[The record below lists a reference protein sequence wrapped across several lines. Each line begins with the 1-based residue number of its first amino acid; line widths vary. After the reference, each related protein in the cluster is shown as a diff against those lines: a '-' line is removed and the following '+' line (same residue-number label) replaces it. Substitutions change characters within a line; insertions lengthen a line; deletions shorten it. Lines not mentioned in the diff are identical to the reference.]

1 MSEKFD
7 VVIIGGGIIGCS
19 IAYYLAKK
27 KFGKIAVLEK
37 DQYLGNGATAKC
49 AGGIRA
55 QFGTEINV
63 RLSMLSEQ
71 KFEVFQ
77 EETGAEVQ
85 FDQVGYLFLMTTEE
99 HVATFRK
106 QFAMW
111 QKVGHPVE
119 WLSREQ
125 IKALVPPLFV
135 DDVLGGTFSRKDG
148 IGDPHQF
155 TQGYVSAA
163 RKLGVKFLPEHEA
176 TGIRRSGDMIT
187 AVSTNKGEFETN
199 CVVNAAGPHS
209 RQVAGWL
216 GIDLPVRA
224 YKRQIVTTAPLDFI
238 TESFPMVVDM
248 GSGLYTHKESG
259 GLLLGWADK
268 DTPEGFDESAHPD
281 YTDAILEKGLNRI
294 PQLETAEIKAQWG
307 GLYDTTPDH
316 HAVLG
321 SSGTVPKFYHA
332 NGFSGHGFMHAPA
345 VGIVMAEVICG
356 EKPSIDISALSPHR
370 FTAASLVEENTVI

>member
-1 MSEKFD
+1 MSEKYD

-19 IAYYLAKK
+19 IAYYLAKR

-63 RLSMLSEQ
+63 RMSMLSEE

-99 HVATFRK
+99 HVAAFRK

-111 QKVGHPVE
+111 QRVGHPVE
-119 WLSREQ
+119 WLSRDQ
-125 IKALVPPLFV
+125 IKALAPPLFV
-135 DDVLGGTFSRKDG
+135 DDVLGGTFSRRDG

-163 RKLGVKFLPEHEA
+163 RKLGVKFMPEHEA
-176 TGIRRSGDMIT
+176 TAIRHSGDVIT
-187 AVSTNKGEFETN
+187 SVSTNKGEFETN
-199 CVVNAAGPHS
+199 CVVNAVGPHS

-216 GIDLPVRA
+216 GIDLP
-224 YKRQIVTTAPLDFI
+224 
-238 TESFPMVVDM
+238 
-248 GSGLYTHKESG
+248 
-259 GLLLGWADK
+259 
-268 DTPEGFDESAHPD
+268 
-281 YTDAILEKGLNRI
+281 
-294 PQLETAEIKAQWG
+294 
-307 GLYDTTPDH
+307 
-316 HAVLG
+316 
-321 SSGTVPKFYHA
+321 
-332 NGFSGHGFMHAPA
+332 
-345 VGIVMAEVICG
+345 
-356 EKPSIDISALSPHR
+356 
-370 FTAASLVEENTVI
+370 